1 MSSGV
6 AMNRKIQRESGNLSS
21 ENLMPQNGH
30 NMDEN
35 MTHGGAHPRVT
46 LRQTKDTTPTK
57 YLKGTP
63 VQKNWYLLSI
73 HEKRLNRLETC
84 VKRMMQQMDELHNTS
99 NMLEEFVK
107 QQNGQQTE
115 RPSRRRQQPSQ
126 QQSRQQQ
133 SRQQQPPQQ
142 QSRQQQSRQQQ
153 PPQQQPPQQR
163 EKETG
168 VESLPPG
175 SPKKRKIQPQKVVTL
190 EINESA

>member
-142 QSRQQQSRQQQ
+142 Q
-153 PPQQQPPQQR
+153 PPQQR